1 LLSADPQVRLVSFD
15 LGEHRSVP
23 VAKRLIDK
31 KFPGRHA
38 LVGGDSRDTVPAF
51 AARNPGLR
59 FDLVFIDGGHDYEV
73 AKADLMNMMPLCT
86 DTTVVIMDDL
96 MPEWP
101 FGEGPTRA
109 WDEAIDEG
117 LVCQDEACQVGRF
130 TRRTPGSFRRWARG
144 RYVFAQEAA

>member
-1 LLSADPQVRLVSFD
+1 
-15 LGEHRSVP
+15 VP

-31 KFPGRHA
+31 KFPGRHT
-38 LVGGDSRDTVPAF
+38 LVCGDSRDTVPAF

-73 AKADLMNMMPLCT
+73 AKADLMNMRPLCT

-101 FGEGPTRA
+101 FGEGPTRS

-117 LVCQDEACQVGRF
+117 LVSQDESCQAGRF
-130 TRRTPGSFRRWARG
+130 TPWKPGRFRRWARG
-144 RYVFAQEAA
+144 RYVFD